1 MRRKNPLADQKQ
13 KIMFKSGCIYRIGIF
28 LACSFLFLV
37 NQKTAYAEGIIDSR
51 VTEKLYE
58 HLMVSEKDI
67 TRYKHIFRAIEAEDF
82 KAADAEIAKLEND
95 VLMGHVLASKYLSKT
110 YKTNFSELK
119 GWLEKYAGHP
129 QTLKIYRLALRKGSA
144 KDISCPEA
152 EKFKPSDF
160 YSWANTDLKKLNPAD
175 KKFVLGKIQ
184 SFRKAIGQ
192 GKTKVAR
199 FVLENPRFKKLV
211 PNRNLDAMAA
221 TLATK
226 YLLDN
231 NDKLAFQWAS
241 KASKRS
247 KDATASWIAGLA
259 AWRMKQY
266 KTASIY
272 FARLAQSGNKDE
284 WLVAAG
290 AYWAYRAN
298 TVSNRKTEAY
308 KWLKIASRY
317 KRTFYGILAN
327 YRLGVTLD
335 YNWTVFSYLNDF
347 SQDAYI
353 DEILSSAPIRRAMLL
368 LHIKQPEL
376 AERELRY
383 SFREMNDKQKEV
395 SLFIA
400 NQYGMHALAVTISN
414 NLKDEE
420 RNIAYDA
427 LSYPIPEWKPKGG
440 WQVDKALV
448 LALTRQES
456 QFSPKAKSSAGACG
470 LMQLLPSTAAHITKN
485 QNLKKDNS
493 PLLEA
498 EYNMALG
505 QKYVNYLLEKPFI
518 DGNLFFL
525 MTAYNAGPGNLLKW
539 LKKAD
544 FNNDPLLFIEVI
556 PARETRIYIERVMAN
571 YWIYQ
576 SRFGQELT
584 GIKALSKGDWPMLK
598 YKN

>member
-1 MRRKNPLADQKQ
+1 ML
-13 KIMFKSGCIYRIGIF
+13 KSGCFYRIGVIF
-28 LACSFLFLV
+28 ACGFLLFGS
-37 NQKTAYAEGIIDSR
+37 QKAACAEGIIDSR
-51 VTEKLYE
+51 VTGKLYE
-58 HLMVSEKDI
+58 HLMVSENDI
-67 TRYKHIFRAIEAEDF
+67 ARYKHIFRAIEAEDF
-82 KAADAEIAKLEND
+82 KTADKEISGLEND
-95 VLMGHVLASKYLSKT
+95 VLMGHVLASKYLSQK
-110 YKTNFSELK
+110 YKAGFSELK
-119 GWLEKYAGHP
+119 AWLEKYAGHP
-129 QTLKIYRLALRKGSA
+129 QTLKIYRLALRKGNA

-152 EKFKPSDF
+152 EKFKPSGF
-160 YSWANTDLKKLNPAD
+160 YSWANADLGNLNASD
-175 KKFVLGKIQ
+175 KKFALGKINA
-184 SFRKAIGQ
+184 FRKAIAQ

-211 PNRNLDAMAA
+211 PNRDLDAMAA
-221 TLATK
+221 TLSMK

-231 NDKLAFQWAS
+231 NDKMAFQWAS
-241 KASKRS
+241 GASKRS
-247 KDATASWIAGLA
+247 QNASASWVAGLA
-259 AWRMKQY
+259 TWRMKQY
-266 KTASIY
+266 KTASVY
-272 FARLAQSGNKDE
+272 FTDLAQSGNKDE

-298 TVSNRKTEAY
+298 TASGNKTEAY
-308 KWLKIASRY
+308 KWLKIAARY

-335 YNWTVFSYLNDF
+335 YNWTVLSYLNDF
-347 SQDAYI
+347 SQDGYI
-353 DEILSSAPIRRAMLL
+353 DEILNSAPIRRAMLL
-368 LHIKQPEL
+368 LHAKQPEL

-383 SFREMNDKQKEV
+383 GFLEMSDKQKEV

-427 LSYPIPEWKPKGG
+427 LSYPIPGWKPKGG
-440 WQVDKALV
+440 WQVDRALV
-448 LALTRQES
+448 LALVRQES
-456 QFSPKAKSSAGACG
+456 QFSPKAKSAAGACG

-505 QKYVNYLLEKPFI
+505 QKYVNYLLEKTFI

-539 LKKAD
+539 MKKANYD
-544 FNNDPLLFIEVI
+544 NDPLLFIEVI

-576 SRFGQELT
+576 SRFKQELT
-584 GIKALSKGDWPMLK
+584 GIKALGKGDWPMLK
-598 YKN
+598 YKKEKYGL

>member
-1 MRRKNPLADQKQ
+1 MSKAG
-13 KIMFKSGCIYRIGIF
+13 SIYRISVF
-28 LACSFLFLV
+28 LACGFLFFGS
-37 NQKTAYAEGIIDSR
+37 QHPAYAEGIIDSR
-51 VTEKLYE
+51 VTGKVYKQ
-58 HLMVSEKDI
+58 LMVSEKDI
-67 TRYKHIFRAIEAEDF
+67 ARYKHIFRAIEKEDF
-82 KAADAEIAKLEND
+82 KAADKEISGLEND
-95 VLMGHVLASKYLSKT
+95 ILMGHVLASKYLSKN
-110 YKTNFSELK
+110 YKTTFSELK
-119 GWLEKYAGHP
+119 NWLEKYADHP
-129 QTLKIYRLALRKGSA
+129 QTLKIYRLALRKGPA
-144 KDISCPEA
+144 KDILCPEA
-152 EKFKPSDF
+152 AKNKVADF
-160 YSWANTDLKKLNPAD
+160 YSWANTDLDNLNAAD
-175 KKFVLGKIQ
+175 KKFVSSKIKT
-184 SFRKAIGQ
+184 FRKAIAQ

-199 FVLENPRFKKLV
+199 FVLENARFKKLV
-211 PNRNLDAMAA
+211 SNRDLDAMAA
-221 TLATK
+221 TLAMK

-247 KDATASWIAGLA
+247 QNASASWVAGIA

-266 KTASIY
+266 KTASVY
-272 FARLAQSGNKDE
+272 FSRLAQSGNKDE

-298 TVSNRKTEAY
+298 TVADRKTEAY

-347 SQDAYI
+347 SRDDYI

-368 LHIKQPEL
+368 LHAKQPEL

-383 SFREMNDKQKEV
+383 SLREMNDKQKEV

-400 NQYGMHALAVTISN
+400 NQYNMHALAVTISN

-427 LSYPIPEWKPKGG
+427 LAYPIPEWKPKGG
-440 WQVDKALV
+440 WQVDKALI

-456 QFSPKAKSSAGACG
+456 QFSPTAKSAAGACG

-485 QNLKKDNS
+485 QSLRKDNS

-544 FNNDPLLFIEVI
+544 YNNDPLLFIEVI

-598 YKN
+598 YKK

>member
-1 MRRKNPLADQKQ
+1 M
-13 KIMFKSGCIYRIGIF
+13 
-28 LACSFLFLV
+28 
-37 NQKTAYAEGIIDSR
+37 
-51 VTEKLYE
+51 
-58 HLMVSEKDI
+58 
-67 TRYKHIFRAIEAEDF
+67 
-82 KAADAEIAKLEND
+82 
-95 VLMGHVLASKYLSKT
+95 
-110 YKTNFSELK
+110 
-119 GWLEKYAGHP
+119 
-129 QTLKIYRLALRKGSA
+129 
-144 KDISCPEA
+144 
-152 EKFKPSDF
+152 
-160 YSWANTDLKKLNPAD
+160 
-175 KKFVLGKIQ
+175 
-184 SFRKAIGQ
+184 
-192 GKTKVAR
+192 
-199 FVLENPRFKKLV
+199 
-211 PNRNLDAMAA
+211 
-221 TLATK
+221 
-226 YLLDN
+226 
-231 NDKLAFQWAS
+231 
-241 KASKRS
+241 
-247 KDATASWIAGLA
+247 
-259 AWRMKQY
+259 
-266 KTASIY
+266 
-272 FARLAQSGNKDE
+272 
-284 WLVAAG
+284 
-290 AYWAYRAN
+290 
-298 TVSNRKTEAY
+298 
-308 KWLKIASRY
+308 
-317 KRTFYGILAN
+317 
-327 YRLGVTLD
+327 
-335 YNWTVFSYLNDF
+335 
-347 SQDAYI
+347 
-353 DEILSSAPIRRAMLL
+353 
-368 LHIKQPEL
+368 